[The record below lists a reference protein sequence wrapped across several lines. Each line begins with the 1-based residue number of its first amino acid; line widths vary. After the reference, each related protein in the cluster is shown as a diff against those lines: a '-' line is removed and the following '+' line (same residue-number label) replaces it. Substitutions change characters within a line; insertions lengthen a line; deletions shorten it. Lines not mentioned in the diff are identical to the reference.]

1 MTDDNYIIYSI
12 FEHLMNNHY
21 YGMYIGKFDGLKIKI
36 YQMMRIIQRE
46 SITLYNHF
54 EAEKLE
60 G

>member
-1 MTDDNYIIYSI
+1 
-12 FEHLMNNHY
+12 
-21 YGMYIGKFDGLKIKI
+21 MYIGKFDGLKIKI